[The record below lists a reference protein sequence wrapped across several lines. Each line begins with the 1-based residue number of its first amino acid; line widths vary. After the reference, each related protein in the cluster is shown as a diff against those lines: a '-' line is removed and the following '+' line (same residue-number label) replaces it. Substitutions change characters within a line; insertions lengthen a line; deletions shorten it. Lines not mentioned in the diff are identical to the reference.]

1 MPLAPVPAA
10 GVTHSGSLHV
20 TSKPP
25 ALTSHLFCVYLGIST
40 MSLRSLA
47 GVCRREPSAP
57 CQEQLVGWGPL
68 LPWPSITVVA
78 QGTTWRL
85 GCLCRVILRPGDL
98 TQGAPPPPTPVVR
111 GLPLVI
117 MELPQRE
124 QEPRNPSYFP
134 LPGQWSRPVCEW
146 SEKPCSSIK
155 DWMGLGPMQQ
165 LADPPV

>member
-1 MPLAPVPAA
+1 MEAWLPLP
-10 GVTHSGSLHV
+10 G
-20 TSKPP
+20 
-25 ALTSHLFCVYLGIST
+25 HLET
-40 MSLRSLA
+40 
-47 GVCRREPSAP
+47 
-57 CQEQLVGWGPL
+57 WGPN
-68 LPWPSITVVA
+68 PG
-78 QGTTWRL
+78 GT
-85 GCLCRVILRPGDL
+85 
-98 TQGAPPPPTPVVR
+98 PPPTPVVR

-155 DWMGLGPMQQ
+155 DWMGLGPMQR